1 MLRLVVVAAA
11 RVSLGLAA
19 LEQAAGWVRSF
30 QAGHVDANG
39 RYAGGSEVMHLV
51 PHQGALYA
59 GVGYWDDQRFLE
71 GRTGAQVLRLDSS
84 DAAWQVD
91 LECGPQHMKLNILK
105 EATFTR
111 DAAGQLL
118 ARPATLL
125 LAAAGRSRGPGT
137 PTYSISVFTRSD
149 EGGNWTE
156 TTVAQGGP
164 RQGRWIPRA
173 LEVYRDSVTGLE
185 RIFLC
190 IGNPGV
196 LAGVYDPSQPGKI
209 RWDVAPE
216 ISGLHTR
223 PLAMAVA
230 GGRLYFSAGYQIYQR
245 INGVRPS
252 WRVALAMNTS
262 SVNPDSGG
270 IRGLTG
276 VATPG
281 APNGSSSDSLL
292 FMWAPSGRSRG
303 CIYRVDTCE
312 LGPAGARQPELVQE
326 TCTSP
331 LMSEALGTTVGNT
344 LGAYNRMFAAR
355 HPASGELVHLVGLEG
370 KLPGATEGIQWN
382 GYYAGA
388 MFAIRWSSGSRYS
401 LNEVNGRYRPGSPPL
416 EAVRAFAMS
425 PFPAESA
432 SGPVLYT
439 AGFDTNFNPATNMA
453 WIFKVNL
460 SFALAPSQELGSS
473 WLSDGVSP
481 GLAAPSVAARD
492 VATAPSFPGVYV

>member
-1 MLRLVVVAAA
+1 MPRLAVAVAA

-30 QAGHVDANG
+30 QAGYVDASG

-51 PHQGALYA
+51 PHRGVLYA
-59 GVGYWDDQRFLE
+59 GVGYWEDQRFLE
-71 GRTGAQVLRLDSS
+71 GQSGAQVLRLDSP

-105 EATFTR
+105 EVTFTR
-111 DAAGQLL
+111 GAAGQPL
-118 ARPATLL
+118 AQPVTLL

-137 PTYSISVFTRSD
+137 PTFSVSVFTRND
-149 EGGNWTE
+149 GDGNWTE
-156 TTVAQGGP
+156 TTVAQGSP
-164 RQGRWIPRA
+164 RLGRWLPRA
-173 LEVYRDSVTGLE
+173 LEVHRDSVTGLE
-185 RIFLC
+185 RVFLC

-196 LAGVYDPSQPGKI
+196 LAGVYDPSKPGQI
-209 RWDVAPE
+209 RWDAAPE
-216 ISGLHTR
+216 ISGLRTR

-245 INGVRPS
+245 IDGVRPS
-252 WRVALAMNTS
+252 WRVALAMNSS

-270 IRGLTG
+270 IRGLTR

-281 APNGSSSDSLL
+281 APNGSCSDSLL

-303 CIYRVDTCE
+303 CIYRVSSCE
-312 LGPAGARQPELVQE
+312 LAPDGERQPALVLE
-326 TCTSP
+326 ACAAP
-331 LMSEALGTTVGNT
+331 LMSEALGTAVGYT
-344 LGAYNRMFAAR
+344 LGAYNRMFAVR
-355 HPASGELVHLVGLEG
+355 DPATGEPVHLVGLEG
-370 KLPGATEGIQWN
+370 RVPGATEGLQWN

-388 MFAIRWSSGSRYS
+388 MFALRWSSGARYS
-401 LNEVNGRYRPGSPPL
+401 VNEVNGRYRPGGPPL

-453 WIFKVNL
+453 WIFKANL
-460 SFALAPSQELGSS
+460 SLALAPPQEFDS
-473 WLSDGVSP
+473 WGLSDGVSP
-481 GLAAPSVAARD
+481 GLAVPSV
-492 VATAPSFPGVYV
+492 VASGVVTAPASPSVYV

>member
-1 MLRLVVVAAA
+1 MLRLVVAAAA

-19 LEQAAGWVRSF
+19 LEQASGWVRSF
-30 QAGHVDANG
+30 QAGHVDASG

-51 PHQGALYA
+51 PHRDALYA
-59 GVGYWDDQRFLE
+59 GVGYWNDQRFLE
-71 GRTGAQVLRLDSS
+71 GRAGAQVLRLDSP

-111 DAAGQLL
+111 DATGQPL
-118 ARPATLL
+118 AKPVTLL

-137 PTYSISVFTRSD
+137 PTFSVSVFTRSD

-156 TTVAQGGP
+156 TTAAQGSP
-164 RQGRWIPRA
+164 SRGRWLPRA
-173 LEVYRDSVTGLE
+173 LEVYTDGVTGLE

-196 LAGVYDPSQPGKI
+196 LAGVYDPSEPGKI
-209 RWDVAPE
+209 RWDAAPE
-216 ISGLHTR
+216 ISGLRTR

-245 INGVRPS
+245 IDGARPS
-252 WRVALAMNTS
+252 WRVALAMNAS

-270 IRGLTG
+270 IRGLTRI
-276 VATPG
+276 ATPG
-281 APNGSSSDSLL
+281 APSGYSGDALL
-292 FMWAPSGRSRG
+292 FMWAPSGHSRG
-303 CIYRVDTCE
+303 CIYRLDLCG
-312 LGPAGARQPELVQE
+312 LGPDGWQQPALIQE
-326 TCTSP
+326 TCVAP
-331 LMSEALGTTVGNT
+331 LMSEALGTTVGYT
-344 LGAYNRMFAAR
+344 LGAYNRMFATR
-355 HPASGELVHLVGLEG
+355 HPATGELVHLVGLEG
-370 KLPGATEGIQWN
+370 KVPGATEGIQWN

-439 AGFDTNFNPATNMA
+439 AGFDTDFNPATNMA

-460 SFALAPSQELGSS
+460 SLALSPSQEFGSLGPT
-473 WLSDGVSP
+473 DGASP
-481 GLAAPSVAARD
+481 EPAVPSAAAAD
-492 VATAPSFPGVYV
+492 AATAPSLPSVYV